1 MIQKAFSRRVF
12 EIFNVV
18 FMICLSIVMLY
29 PFIFVL
35 SASLSGNAY
44 VAAGQVTLLPKGFNL
59 RAYEAVLGY

>member
-1 MIQKAFSRRVF
+1 MIQKAMSRRVF
-12 EIFNVV
+12 EVFNIL

-44 VAAGQVTLLPKGFNL
+44 VSAGQVTLLPKGFNVKIG
-59 RAYEAVLGY
+59 RTHV